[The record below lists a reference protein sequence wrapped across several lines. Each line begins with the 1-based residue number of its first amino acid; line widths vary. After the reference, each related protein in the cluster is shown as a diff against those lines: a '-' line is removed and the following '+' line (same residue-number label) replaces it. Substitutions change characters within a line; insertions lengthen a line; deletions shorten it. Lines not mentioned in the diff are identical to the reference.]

1 MSNTPD
7 EGDRTEVDG
16 QLAGGESMADQS
28 VVGETLGDALGV
40 TGDVGSSSG
49 AGGSSGG
56 SSTTGAG
63 GGGVAAKRSV
73 ATDSRRVAPKWL
85 GKKIGRFRLQGL
97 LGAGAVGR
105 VFRAEDAI
113 LHRRVALK
121 VIAIHTENGQIN
133 RNADQFLTEARA
145 AATLEHPHV
154 VQIYEAGE
162 AGNLCYIAM
171 ELLEGGSLKELVEA
185 GGPMD
190 PGRACL
196 LIADAADALAA
207 GHQAGITHRDIKPAN
222 LMLSR
227 QGRCKVTDFGLATF
241 GDLGSVPK
249 ERAAGTPLFAAPEV
263 IRGTSADER
272 SDIYSLGATL
282 YYLLAGRPPYKART
296 RSEVLRMH
304 VEEPIPDLRQVR
316 PGLPESLVAA
326 VEKSLDKDPGQRF
339 SSAQQF
345 ARVLRVQTIPAGPMP
360 SVSDSAATLVGL
372 SGITAASGTGGMRPS
387 ASGPLTAGDLAAAG
401 RPRAIPTTPPPSA
414 EPAVVGYKSPAPPAV
429 PPWWRS
435 PLVLTSAAAAVLLVL
450 LIGLMLGRT
459 SAPAGIP
466 YSATPTRPPSPSV
479 TPTPPAATTPPAAAV
494 VEVPAAVVPA
504 PPAAK
509 PPALE
514 PTAAELQPV
523 QVTDVD
529 HLTRIANG
537 NDPDRPNRIVTVV
550 GKVAKTRL
558 SAGGRTVRIEFDGTP
573 FWIAYWATNKV
584 IFNHMADRFGETAGT
599 LVGKTIRVTEKVQ
612 LYNGLPEVIL
622 TATDHVK
629 VEPEA
634 NAADRD

>member
-1 MSNTPD
+1 M
-7 EGDRTEVDG
+7 
-16 QLAGGESMADQS
+16 
-28 VVGETLGDALGV
+28 
-40 TGDVGSSSG
+40 
-49 AGGSSGG
+49 
-56 SSTTGAG
+56 
-63 GGGVAAKRSV
+63 
-73 ATDSRRVAPKWL
+73 
-85 GKKIGRFRLQGL
+85 
-97 LGAGAVGR
+97 
-105 VFRAEDAI
+105 
-113 LHRRVALK
+113 
-121 VIAIHTENGQIN
+121 
-133 RNADQFLTEARA
+133 
-145 AATLEHPHV
+145 
-154 VQIYEAGE
+154 
-162 AGNLCYIAM
+162 
-171 ELLEGGSLKELVEA
+171 
-185 GGPMD
+185 
-190 PGRACL
+190 
-196 LIADAADALAA
+196 
-207 GHQAGITHRDIKPAN
+207 
-222 LMLSR
+222 
-227 QGRCKVTDFGLATF
+227 
-241 GDLGSVPK
+241 
-249 ERAAGTPLFAAPEV
+249 
-263 IRGTSADER
+263 
-272 SDIYSLGATL
+272 
-282 YYLLAGRPPYKART
+282 
-296 RSEVLRMH
+296 
-304 VEEPIPDLRQVR
+304 
-316 PGLPESLVAA
+316 
-326 VEKSLDKDPGQRF
+326 
-339 SSAQQF
+339 
-345 ARVLRVQTIPAGPMP
+345 
-360 SVSDSAATLVGL
+360 
-372 SGITAASGTGGMRPS
+372 
-387 ASGPLTAGDLAAAG
+387 
-401 RPRAIPTTPPPSA
+401 
-414 EPAVVGYKSPAPPAV
+414 VGYKSPAPPAV

-523 QVTDVD
+523 PVTDVD